1 MPTSGEIITFN
12 QELPLYADRS
22 FIANTTRASKY
33 KSFSDVVGSGKIY
46 LSAVNGLNDDNV
58 RLNKRKTLSSS
69 RMRGFE
75 KNKSR
80 AS

>member
-22 FIANTTRASKY
+22 FIANTIRASKY
-33 KSFSDVVGSGKIY
+33 KSFSEDVVGSGKIY

-58 RLNKRKTLSSS
+58 RLNK
-69 RMRGFE
+69 
-75 KNKSR
+75 
-80 AS
+80 